1 MGGCWKVV
9 ADLLLVLSPSLLLLL
24 LKQGWGQGLF
34 NPRSGKASVFGSPHG
49 VGPEC
54 MLCIRTY
61 VACVSSQWGRSDHQ
75 LSNLATPP
83 RQPPPHQLNF
93 CNISNLN
100 PTSHLELRVCPGPDV
115 FGFQTSGC
123 PCFHPSLPVFPRYS
137 FPLVALVRASHMQ
150 ATPHQVTLDS
160 ARLTTTRTVP
170 TGIYV
175 AHHY

>member
-1 MGGCWKVV
+1 MG
-9 ADLLLVLSPSLLLLL
+9 
-24 LKQGWGQGLF
+24 
-34 NPRSGKASVFGSPHG
+34 PRTIQPPIGKG
-49 VGPEC
+49 VRLREPTWCGPEC

-75 LSNLATPP
+75 SSNLATPP

-115 FGFQTSGC
+115 LGFQTSGC

-160 ARLTTTRTVP
+160 RSPDYYTYCPDGHIRSTPLLIRR
-170 TGIYV
+170 
-175 AHHY
+175 